1 MILLICKTPDI
12 TSNTKGLTIDPMM
25 TVTKQCSDKLMLT
38 KKDEHYVFPL
48 NMNEN
53 KSQPN
58 KCDFNGATVLIQF
71 LVPNR
76 SFNLIDVSVAKT
88 GLTSFNFNEF

>member
-1 MILLICKTPDI
+1 
-12 TSNTKGLTIDPMM
+12 
-25 TVTKQCSDKLMLT
+25 
-38 KKDEHYVFPL
+38 
-48 NMNEN
+48 MNEN
-53 KSQPN
+53 KSQPI

-71 LVPNR
+71 LVPNQ